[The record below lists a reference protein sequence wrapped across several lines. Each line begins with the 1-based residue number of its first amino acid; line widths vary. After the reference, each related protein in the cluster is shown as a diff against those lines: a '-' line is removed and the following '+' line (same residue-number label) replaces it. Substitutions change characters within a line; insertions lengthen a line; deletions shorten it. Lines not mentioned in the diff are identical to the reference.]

1 MRVQPETHCGS
12 ISVKLGHIDFMF
24 ATGLQVDQTG
34 RAVQN
39 AGLEHAKSSRLV
51 DSVEE
56 AKQSTITAGNFIK
69 SLGVVLSKIEPIMKV
84 IDDVSRVSRS
94 SCIHSLAIDW
104 PTRFIPSDR
113 KSTRLN
119 SSHSGESRMPSSA

>member
-12 ISVKLGHIDFMF
+12 IFVKLEHKDLTSVI
-24 ATGLQVDQTG
+24 GLQVDQIG
-34 RAVQN
+34 QAVQN

-56 AKQSTITAGNFIK
+56 ANQLTSTGGDFIK

-84 IDDVSRVSRS
+84 IDNVSRVS
-94 SCIHSLAIDW
+94 
-104 PTRFIPSDR
+104 
-113 KSTRLN
+113 
-119 SSHSGESRMPSSA
+119 